1 MLLVGS
7 SRAASEAN
15 EVSLTPSFTEE
26 EYNSSIS
33 KHQALRAFPVSVNL
47 ATPRVLQHSL
57 GSVMTSSGTFV
68 MTNEVVRAF
77 SDPEVIKRTPK
88 GIPVKR
94 YDFHG
99 KWL

>member
-1 MLLVGS
+1 
-7 SRAASEAN
+7 
-15 EVSLTPSFTEE
+15 
-26 EYNSSIS
+26 
-33 KHQALRAFPVSVNL
+33 
-47 ATPRVLQHSL
+47 
-57 GSVMTSSGTFV
+57 MTSSGTFV

>member
-1 MLLVGS
+1 M
-7 SRAASEAN
+7 
-15 EVSLTPSFTEE
+15 TPSFEEE
-26 EYNSSIS
+26 EYISSIS
-33 KHQALRAFPVSVNL
+33 RHQALRAFPASVNL
-47 ATPRVLQHSL
+47 AAPKALQHSF
-57 GSVMTSSGTFV
+57 GVVMTSCGTFV

-99 KWL
+99 KRLLQYAMFV